1 MQQFV
6 RNVVTATRSR
16 HAQQGQAIL
25 EFILILPL
33 LLVVVAAV
41 WEYGRVFDAQLVVTN
56 AAREGARFASTN
68 GTNTNINLA
77 AQVTNRV
84 EQYAVTGFGNRLKS
98 FKGQTSFNGLTFNPN
113 GDVTVDSVSVCYI
126 NDLIDP
132 TACQPAPG
140 QQMRVV
146 VTVRGRVRVFMPFL
160 PGLSDPYQMS
170 ASTSMLLQ

>member
-1 MQQFV
+1 MRQFLRGV
-6 RNVVTATRSR
+6 QMATRSR
-16 HAQQGQAIL
+16 RSQYGQAII

-68 GTNTNINLA
+68 GSNTNINLA
-77 AQVTNRV
+77 SQVTNRV

-98 FKGQTSFNGLTFNPN
+98 FEGQTKFNGLTFNPN
-113 GDVTVDSVSVCYI
+113 GDVTIDSVSVCYV

-140 QQMRVV
+140 QQLRVI
-146 VTVRGRVRVFMPFL
+146 VTVRGTVRVFMPFL
-160 PGLSDPYQMS
+160 PGLSDPYHMS
-170 ASTSMLLQ
+170 ASTTMLMQ